1 MQGFI
6 IESKG
11 IDFNWANAAESIAKE
26 KARKDE
32 VKSNGC
38 LRVVKR
44 EQKINILE
52 SDGSMIP
59 NIKVKVS
66 QLAPNNPG
74 LEDVSFAPLEDDM
87 GQSSYTMSKC
97 PSGMLIEDI

>member
-1 MQGFI
+1 VRSFI

-11 IDFNWANAAESIAKE
+11 IDLAKAVQSITKE

-38 LRVVKR
+38 LRVVKK
-44 EQKINILE
+44 EQTINILE
-52 SDGSMIP
+52 SDGNMIP
-59 NIKVKVS
+59 YIKVKVS

-74 LEDVSFAPLEDDM
+74 LEDVFFVPLEDDM